1 MVHPSNFFY
10 WPSIYKHSPSNY
22 WCDTLMFYLLTINY
36 VIKLIINLLK
46 INVRKGKNKLVNG
59 RKQNNKLLMMLNK
72 LLLDSPSV
80 SEMSMLFIVLAW
92 QSSTTISWRQNH
104 VCWTWLSQLYPSWLH
119 SRTCCSANLSLS
131 RRSKKA

>member
-1 MVHPSNFFY
+1 
-10 WPSIYKHSPSNY
+10 
-22 WCDTLMFYLLTINY
+22 MFYLLTINY

-80 SEMSMLFIVLAW
+80 SEMSMLFIVLA
-92 QSSTTISWRQNH
+92 
-104 VCWTWLSQLYPSWLH
+104 
-119 SRTCCSANLSLS
+119 
-131 RRSKKA
+131 